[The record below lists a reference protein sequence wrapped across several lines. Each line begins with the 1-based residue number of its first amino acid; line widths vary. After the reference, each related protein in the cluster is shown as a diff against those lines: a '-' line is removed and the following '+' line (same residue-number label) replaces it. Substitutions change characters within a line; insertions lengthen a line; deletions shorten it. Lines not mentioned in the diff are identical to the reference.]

1 MSSDLSL
8 EEWNFQVIMLVQA
21 LVGAISKNFRMVA
34 LCYNEPDWILSF
46 YLEKDFDE
54 DLEEIEDIVCQ
65 YTAYQ
70 DIGLRCKYEIVIG
83 AQSLPAFSDV
93 GRVVY
98 RRRE

>member
-1 MSSDLSL
+1 MSLDLSL
-8 EEWNFQVIMLVQA
+8 EEWNFQVVILVQA
-21 LVGAISKNFRMVA
+21 LVGAISENFRMVA

-46 YLEKDFDE
+46 YLEKYVDE

-70 DIGLRCKYEIVIG
+70 DATLKCKHEVIIG
-83 AQSLPAFSDV
+83 AQGLPAFSDV